1 MISLRSEHLGS
12 RLLTAHGESR
22 GGTVHKRA
30 PTWPELAWRA
40 NVDASPWS
48 MRLLDLEKGRHQ
60 HSFNME
66 DQTVGNYLRTHR
78 KRACMSQRDLGL
90 LIGYK
95 HEGQVSRHE
104 RSKTVPP
111 LLTALAYEIIFRVP
125 VSAMFPGFHSA
136 VTQMVEGNLIDFE
149 KTLQGRGEKARNIK
163 ATAQTLRWIAKRKA
177 P

>member
-1 MISLRSEHLGS
+1 M
-12 RLLTAHGESR
+12 
-22 GGTVHKRA
+22 K
-30 PTWPELAWRA
+30 
-40 NVDASPWS
+40 
-48 MRLLDLEKGRHQ
+48 
-60 HSFNME
+60 

-78 KRACMSQRDLGL
+78 KRAGMSQRELGL

-111 LLTALAYEIIFRVP
+111 LLTALAYQIIFRVP

-136 VTQMVEGNLIDFE
+136 VTQMVEGNLIDLG
-149 KTLQGRGEKARNIK
+149 KTLQGRLEKDPNIK
-163 ATAQTLRWIAKRKA
+163 ATAQTLRWLANRQA